1 MAPPG
6 GGVQWGVDGECVES
20 GPAKGNLLGEGE
32 DLAIGHIARR
42 AARFEGEIGVS
53 AIARDV
59 KWATRRYEE
68 LAQV

>member
-1 MAPPG
+1 MR
-6 GGVQWGVDGECVES
+6 DGTTWR
-20 GPAKGNLLGEGE
+20 GE

-42 AARFEGEIGVS
+42 AARFEGEIGEIGVS